1 MSARSGAALVQACAI
16 ALAVG
21 AVAATVVEHRTRG
34 RAREQAERHRPVES
48 RALGYVS
55 SRSCRPCHL
64 EQYTSWHD
72 SYHRT
77 MTQPATPESVHAP
90 FDGRTLTDVLHRVTL
105 SREGDA
111 FFADGATVPG
121 VHAPWAA
128 FGKRELA
135 LVTGSHHMQVYWYET
150 GQGRV
155 LGQLPFVWLKA
166 EQRFIPRQAAFLRP
180 PHAPRPGEHGRW
192 NQSCIQCHTTQG
204 RPRPT
209 PDGEL
214 DTRVAELGI
223 ACEAC
228 HGPGQAHVAA
238 QTSPLARYLGHFGR
252 EADSDL
258 VDPSELDHEQ
268 SSQVCGQCHGI
279 WQFKS
284 QAEQRAWWERGFA
297 YRPGGDPEQ
306 SMWLLQPSRKA
317 SDPRVAHVM
326 ATEPEYVRGQFWPDG
341 MARVSGRELN
351 GMIDSPCYQRGE
363 LSCLS
368 CHSMHKA
375 EDDSRSAQAWA
386 DDQLQPNKDGD
397 AACLQCHGEYAED
410 VSAHTHHREGSPG
423 SACMNCHMPH
433 TSYGLLKAMRT
444 HQVTSPSAQSTL
456 ESGRPNACNLCHLDR
471 SLGFTAEALS
481 RLWDVPA
488 PALDDDR
495 RALAESVVTLLR
507 GDAAQRAL
515 YAWAMGW
522 QPAQRASGTRWL
534 APWLAVA
541 MDDPYDAV
549 RFIAGRS
556 LGTLPGFTGFD
567 FDAIP
572 SPFTRPKAADGV
584 ARALRADAE
593 LAEHADLAAR
603 PELALRVDGH
613 PREDVAARLLAER
626 DERPID
632 LLE

>member
-1 MSARSGAALVQACAI
+1 MSGRSGAALLQACAI

-21 AVAATVVEHRTRG
+21 AVGATVIEQRTRG
-34 RAREQAERHRPVES
+34 RAKDAAERHRPIES
-48 RALGYVS
+48 SALGYIS

-90 FDGRTLTDVLHRVTL
+90 FDGRTLQDGVHRITL
-105 SREGDA
+105 QQQGDG
-111 FFADGATVPG
+111 FFVDGKTVPG
-121 VHAPWAA
+121 VFAPWAE
-128 FGKRELA
+128 FGKQKLA

-150 GQGRV
+150 GKGRK
-155 LGQLPFVWLKA
+155 LGQLPFAWLKE
-166 EQRFIPRQAAFLRP
+166 EQRFIPRRAAFLRP
-180 PHAPRPGEHGRW
+180 PQAPRPGEEGRW
-192 NQSCIQCHTTQG
+192 NQSCIQCHATQG
-204 RPRPT
+204 RPRLT

-228 HGPGQAHVAA
+228 HGPGREHAA
-238 QTSPLARYLGHFGR
+238 GQTSPIARYRGHL
-252 EADSDL
+252 ADGATDDVVNPKRLS
-258 VDPSELDHEQ
+258 HER

-284 QAEQRAWWERGFA
+284 RDEERAWWERGFA

-306 SMWLLQPSRKA
+306 SMWLLQPSRKD
-317 SDPRVAHVM
+317 SDPRIAAVM
-326 ATEPEYVRGQFWPDG
+326 KGEPEYIRGQFWPDG

-368 CHSMHKA
+368 CHSMHKPQ
-375 EDDSRSAQAWA
+375 EDTRPTRQWA
-386 DDQLQPNKDGD
+386 DDQLKPAMDGD
-397 AACLQCHGEYAED
+397 AACLQCHGDFAKD
-410 VSAHTHHREGSPG
+410 VSAHTHHAKGSPG
-423 SACMNCHMPH
+423 SACMSCHMPH
-433 TSYGLLKAMRT
+433 TSYGLLKAMRS
-444 HQVTSPSAQSTL
+444 HQVSTPSAQSTL
-456 ESGRPNACNLCHLDR
+456 DSGRPNACNLCHLDR

-481 RLWDVPA
+481 RLWKVPA
-488 PALDDDR
+488 PGALDDDR
-495 RALAESVVTLLR
+495 RAFAESVLTLLK

-522 QPAQRASGTRWL
+522 KPAQQASGSRWL

-556 LGTLPGFTGFD
+556 LRTLPGYEGFE
-567 FDAIP
+567 FDSIPAPETRAKAID
-572 SPFTRPKAADGV
+572 AV
-584 ARALRADAE
+584 ARALPAGD
-593 LAEHADLAAR
+593 DLARR
-603 PELALRVDGH
+603 PELALRSDGR
-613 PREDVAARLLAER
+613 PREDVAARVSAAR
-626 DERPID
+626 DDRPID

>member
-16 ALAVG
+16 ALAAG
-21 AVAATVVEHRTRG
+21 AVAATVVEHRVRG
-34 RAREQAERHRPVES
+34 RAREQTELHRPVES
-48 RALGYVS
+48 RALGYAS

-64 EQYTSWHD
+64 EQYASWHD

-77 MTQPATPESVHAP
+77 MTQPATPENVHAP
-90 FDGRTLTDVLHRVTL
+90 FDGRTLTDALHRVTL
-105 SREGDA
+105 TRAGDD
-111 FFADGATVPG
+111 FFADGATVPN
-121 VHAPWAA
+121 VYAPRAA
-128 FGKRELA
+128 FGRRKLA

-150 GQGRV
+150 GKGRM

-166 EQRFIPRQAAFLRP
+166 EQRFIPRRAAFLRP
-180 PHAPRPGEHGRW
+180 PESPRPGEEGRW

-238 QTSPLARYLGHFGR
+238 QSSPLTRYLGHFGR
-252 EADSDL
+252 EVASDL
-258 VDPSELDHEQ
+258 VNPRELDHVK

-279 WQFKS
+279 WQFS
-284 QAEQRAWWERGFA
+284 SRADERAWWERGFA
-297 YRPGGDPEQ
+297 YRPGGDPQ
-306 SMWLLQPSRKA
+306 RSMWLMQPSRKD
-317 SDPRVAHVM
+317 SDPRVAAVL
-326 ATEPEYVRGQFWPDG
+326 ASEPDYVRGQFWPDG

-368 CHSMHKA
+368 CHQMHEA
-375 EDDSRSAQAWA
+375 PSDARSRKLWA

-397 AACLQCHGEYAED
+397 AACVQCHGEYAKN
-410 VSAHTHHREGSPG
+410 VSAHTHHAEGSPG
-423 SACMNCHMPH
+423 SACMNCHMPY
-433 TSYGLLKAMRT
+433 TSYGLLKAIRT
-444 HQVTSPSAQSTL
+444 HRVNSPSAQATL

-471 SLGFTAEALS
+471 SLGFTADALA
-481 RLWDVPA
+481 RLWNVAA
-488 PALDDDR
+488 PPLDADR
-495 RALAESVVTLLR
+495 RTLAESVVTLLR

-515 YAWAMGW
+515 YAAAMGW

-549 RFIAGRS
+549 RFIATRS
-556 LGTLPGFTGFD
+556 LRTLPGYQGFTFD
-567 FDAIP
+567 SIP
-572 SPFTRPKAADGV
+572 APRTRPKAADGV
-584 ARALRADAE
+584 ARALPPG
-593 LAEHADLAAR
+593 ADLSAR
-603 PELALRVDGH
+603 PELALRADGR
-613 PREDVAARLLAER
+613 PREDVAARLLAGR
-626 DERPID
+626 DETPID